1 MKKIDKYFCVE
12 NGQTQGPFTLQEL
25 KNKGLK
31 SIDLVYPAGGDRW
44 VRVDSV
50 EAWSKIR
57 PELQKDDLFNPVTP
71 DNSRKSALQS
81 SVSEQKSK
89 VVLPETKS
97 SFDVGDAISIHLDSI
112 DGKQN
117 EIDSVDESSTQG
129 IDSHAEKLHS
139 FSQEEGNEVV
149 GAPLQAMTK
158 MGFWEAYA
166 MGWSRFTDFNGRSR
180 RLEYW
185 SWSLINTIIL
195 VLFVTLMGTSID
207 ARGSLGFWSVAF
219 SLYFFACLIP
229 GFALSI
235 RRLHDI
241 GLSGWWV
248 IVSVVPYASLLLIV
262 FSLVDSQKGTNKWG
276 PSPKN

>member
-71 DNSRKSALQS
+71 DNSGKSAFQS

-97 SFDVGDAISIHLDSI
+97 SFDVGDAISIQIDSI

-117 EIDSVDESSTQG
+117 GIDSVDESSTQG

-149 GAPLQAMTK
+149 GAPIKATTK
-158 MGFWEAYA
+158 TGFWEAYA

-195 VLFVTLMGTSID
+195 ALFVILMGTSFD

-248 IVSVVPYASLLLIV
+248 IIGVVPYASLLLIV
-262 FSLVDSQKGTNKWG
+262 FSLVDSQKGTNK
-276 PSPKN
+276 